1 MNFDHDLEH
10 EIVSVLTETAPARAP
25 EYLLPSVI
33 SRARQKRRWP
43 RWYAL
48 VKEPTMHSDSR
59 LTVGSPTARI
69 AAVMAA
75 TILLAVL
82 VAGAGI
88 AGSRLL
94 AADGIIVVDQTG
106 DGTVETIAEAVAMAK
121 DGDTV
126 RVMPGTYPEPVAI
139 DKDITIEGDP
149 GSERDAIVVTFTP
162 EHPTAT
168 TLWYEDLPTAFR
180 LEDVTAT
187 LRHLHVTGPA
197 YGIGVNVSGGDVL
210 VEDVSGDL
218 EGGYM
223 GKGRYIVFVQ
233 DAATAAVED
242 VTCDCS
248 IATTEGSTLD
258 VERFTQTSDDVILNI
273 NGSVGAVRDSVI
285 SMLWIQEGA
294 DATVTGSTITNE
306 VQVEPGAVAELRD
319 NLIDGVENEQPY
331 GVRTNGGTTTLRGNI
346 IRGQFIGLDIGSGT
360 SPIAEGNTFED
371 NTTAINVI
379 AGAAAAS
386 EVLANITGNTFC
398 GNVTNVS
405 APGDLD
411 VDLAGN
417 EVCDADLATAP

>member
-1 MNFDHDLEH
+1 MNTDHDLER
-10 EIVSVLTETAPARAP
+10 EILSILTETAPVRPP
-25 EYLLPSVI
+25 EHLLPSVI
-33 SRARQKRRWP
+33 SSARRKRRWP

-75 TILLAVL
+75 TLLLALL

-94 AADGIIVVDQTG
+94 AADGIILVDASG
-106 DGTVETIAEAVAMAK
+106 AGTVETIAEAVAMAK

-126 RVMPGTYPEPVAI
+126 RVMPGIYPEPVAI

-149 GSERDAIVVTFTP
+149 GSEREAIVVAFKP
-162 EHPTAT
+162 DHPTAT
-168 TLWYEDLPTAFR
+168 NLWGGLPTAFR
-180 LEDVTAT
+180 LEDVTAIV
-187 LRHLHVTGPA
+187 RHLHVTGPDH
-197 YGIGVNVSGGDVL
+197 GIAINVSGGDVL

-218 EGGYM
+218 EGGYV

-248 IATTEGSTLD
+248 IATTEGSTLT
-258 VERFTQTSDDVILNI
+258 VERFEQTSGDIILNI
-273 NGSVGAVRDSVI
+273 NSSVGTVRDSTI
-285 SMLWIQEGA
+285 NRLWIQEGA
-294 DATVTGSTITNE
+294 DATVTGSTIRKE
-306 VQVEPGAVAELRD
+306 VLVDPGAVAELRD
-319 NLIDGVENEQPY
+319 NVIDGVENDQPY
-331 GVRTNGGTTTLRGNI
+331 GVRTDGGTTTLRGNI

-360 SPIAEGNTFED
+360 SPIAEGNTFEG

-379 AGAAAAS
+379 DGAAAVPEA
-386 EVLANITGNTFC
+386 LANITGNTFC
-398 GNVTNVS
+398 GNATNIS
-405 APGDLD
+405 PSGE

-417 EVCDADLATAP
+417 EICDADLGTAP